1 MLFDPQKWVM
11 PEIPEVEPENE
22 PWRRLLKDAIG
33 VIQKR
38 GWTQNK
44 IEAQDGSVC
53 LLGALQVA
61 RHGMTS
67 AKARY
72 RGSDNR
78 YSKEDHYKAR
88 LALKRVIGDSSIASW
103 NDRSGPSF
111 FFEGSIN
118 RSQYRT
124 KDEVIAALKKAAA
137 S

>member
-44 IEAQDGSVC
+44 IEAENGSVC

-67 AKARY
+67 ARARY

-78 YSKEDHYKAR
+78 YSKEDHYKAKR
-88 LALKRVIGDSSIASW
+88 ALKRVINDSSIAFW
-103 NDRSGPSF
+103 NDRWA
-111 FFEGSIN
+111 EGSTN
-118 RSQYRT
+118 PSKGRT
-124 KDEVIAALKKAAA
+124 KDEVIAALQKAAT